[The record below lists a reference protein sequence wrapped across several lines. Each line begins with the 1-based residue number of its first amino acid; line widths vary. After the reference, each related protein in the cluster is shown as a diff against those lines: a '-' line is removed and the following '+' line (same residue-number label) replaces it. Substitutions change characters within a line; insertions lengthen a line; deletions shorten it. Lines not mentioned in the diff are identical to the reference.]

1 MRIAIFTDAFYPQIN
16 GIVTSIVNMV
26 ENLARRGHSIIIVAP
41 TYYQKKDE
49 YSYPGVKVKRI
60 LSVPAGFYEGFRWTL
75 TVDPSVSR
83 MLKREK
89 IQLVHFMT
97 PVFVSLMGIKY
108 ARKMGIPV
116 VGTFHTFIADP
127 LYYKQFFTG
136 PFKVTEEIAWRY
148 LNLFYDTADLVS
160 SPTPKAVE
168 VIRQNGCTAPLE
180 PLSNGIDTGLFK
192 SLYREELKEKYA
204 LGDQVILF
212 VGRLSHE
219 KNLEALIDSFD
230 LVFRKNPGAQ
240 LLIVGDGPQ
249 KEFYQGYASEKSC
262 GDQVIFTGSM
272 SYKELLSSGLYSLGA
287 LFVTAS
293 ETETQGITMLEAQA
307 NRLICM
313 GPASGGIIDLIE
325 DGVNGYF
332 IDPASPGD
340 MAGKICY
347 VLNHLDTLDEMKEKA
362 LEMMSC
368 HEMKSVIDRWEA
380 IYKELI
386 DRKELSAKR
395 PTLHFKDILIYA
407 CSFKLDFA
415 YLKKMIS
422 IRA

>member
-16 GIVTSIVNMV
+16 GIVTSIINMA

-41 TYYQKKDE
+41 SYYRKKDE

-60 LSVPAGFYEGFRWTL
+60 LSVPAGFYEDFRWTL
-75 TVDPSVSR
+75 TVDPSVPR

-89 IQLVHFMT
+89 IELVHFMT

-108 ARKMGIPV
+108 ARRLGIPV

-136 PFKVTEEIAWRY
+136 PIKVTEEIAWHY
-148 LNLFYDTADLVS
+148 LNLFYDTADHVS
-160 SPTPKAVE
+160 SPTPEAVK

-180 PLSNGIDTGLFK
+180 ALSNGIDTSLFD
-192 SLYREELKEKYA
+192 SLKREEIKEKYA
-204 LGDQVILF
+204 LGDQVVLF
-212 VGRLSHE
+212 VGRISHE
-219 KNLEALIDSFD
+219 KNLKALIDSFD
-230 LVFRKNPGAQ
+230 LVVRTNPEAQ
-240 LLIVGDGPQ
+240 LLIVGHGPQ
-249 KEFYQGYASEKSC
+249 KEFYQDYASEKSC
-262 GDQVIFTGSM
+262 RDRVIFTGSM
-272 SYKELLSSGLYSLGA
+272 SYKELLSSGLYSLGS

-307 NRLICM
+307 NRLICL
-313 GPASGGIIDLIE
+313 GPATGGIIDLIE

-332 IDPASPGD
+332 IDPASPED
-340 MAGKICY
+340 MAGKISF
-347 VLNHLDTLDEMKEKA
+347 VLNHLDKLDAMKEKA
-362 LEMMSC
+362 LEMMSS

-386 DRKELSAKR
+386 DREVPAGKL
-395 PTLHFKDILIYA
+395 PTLHFRDLLSYV
-407 CSFKLDFA
+407 CSFQLDFA
-415 YLKKMIS
+415 YLKKMNL
-422 IRA
+422 RR